1 MFSSFARRLKTTHVW
16 KGAAAVS
23 ALALG
28 AAAMHLFAAKPA
40 VNPAIVTA
48 DPQVQKVAA
57 ANTDFGFRLLKQL
70 AHETPEENV
79 FYSPFS
85 VTSALT
91 LTLNGAG
98 GTTHKDMAAALGLS
112 GVTADQTDHA
122 YGLLLPSLEN
132 PDPQVTLT
140 VANALWAGRGTVFNP
155 QFQARSE
162 RYFGAR
168 VQTLDMGSPTAA
180 ATISG
185 WVSEK
190 THGKIDKLVTPRDI
204 ATSPAVLTNAVYFH
218 GQWSHA
224 FEKSDTQD
232 GPFTLASGKPK
243 TLPLMSREAKF
254 AYTETPRFQAISL
267 PYGQGRMSL
276 YVLLPKSSVT
286 AAEVVN
292 GLTPAS
298 WNQTLGTMKP
308 AQVALTLPRFR
319 ANFQATLN
327 APLIALGMGSAFGS
341 GADFTPMG
349 LHGGFISAVI
359 HKAVLEVDEE
369 GTVAAAATAVMMKTA
384 AIRIPEKSIVMRVD
398 HPFVCL
404 LRDNA
409 TGTLLFAGVIQDP
422 E

>member
-1 MFSSFARRLKTTHVW
+1 MNLFAAAANTPI
-16 KGAAAVS
+16 AAAV
-23 ALALG
+23 A
-28 AAAMHLFAAKPA
+28 
-40 VNPAIVTA
+40 A
-48 DPQVQKVAA
+48 DPQVQKIAA

-70 AHETPEENV
+70 AHETPEKNV

-98 GTTHKDMAAALGLS
+98 GSTRKDMAAALGLS

-122 YGLLLPSLEN
+122 YGLLLPSLGN

-140 VANALWAGRGTVFNP
+140 VANALWAGRGTTFSLP
-155 QFQARSE
+155 FQQRSE
-162 RYFGAR
+162 HFFGAR
-168 VQTLDMGSPTAA
+168 VQTLDMASPEAA
-180 ATISG
+180 ATING

-218 GQWSHA
+218 GQWSEA
-224 FEKSDTQD
+224 FEKSDTKD
-232 GPFTLASGKPK
+232 GPFTLASGKTK
-243 TLPLMSREAKF
+243 TLPLMSQEARF
-254 AYTETPRFQAISL
+254 SYTETPRFQTVSL

-276 YVLLPKSSVT
+276 YVLLPKSGVT
-286 AAEVVN
+286 AAAVVD

-298 WNQTLGTMKP
+298 WSQTLGKMKRSE
-308 AQVALTLPRFR
+308 VVLTLPRFQ

-341 GADFTPMG
+341 SADFTPMG
-349 LHGGFISAVI
+349 LHGGFLGAVI
-359 HKAVLEVDEE
+359 HKAILEVDEE
-369 GTVAAAATAVMMKTA
+369 GTVAAAATAVVMARSAM
-384 AIRIPEKSIVMRVD
+384 RRPEEPIVMRVD

-409 TGTLLFAGVIQDP
+409 TGMLLFAGVIQNP

>member
-1 MFSSFARRLKTTHVW
+1 MNFAAKSAPTET
-16 KGAAAVS
+16 AAAV
-23 ALALG
+23 A
-28 AAAMHLFAAKPA
+28 
-40 VNPAIVTA
+40 A

-70 AHETPEENV
+70 ARETPSQNV

-98 GTTHKDMAAALGLS
+98 GSTRKDMAAALGLP

-140 VANALWAGRGTVFNP
+140 VANALWAGKGTPFNP
-155 QFQARSE
+155 QFQAEAQRF
-162 RYFGAR
+162 FGAQ
-168 VQTLDMGSPTAA
+168 VQTLDMASPSAA
-180 ATISG
+180 DTING

-190 THGKIDKLVTPRDI
+190 THGKIEELVSPADI
-204 ATSPAVLTNAVYFH
+204 ASSPAVLTNAVYFH
-218 GQWSHA
+218 GQWSKA
-224 FEKSDTQD
+224 FEKSDTKD
-232 GPFTLASGKPK
+232 GPFTLASGAKK
-243 TLPLMSREAKF
+243 TLPLMSQEARF
-254 AYTETPRFQAISL
+254 SYTETKQFQAVSL

-276 YVLLPKSSVT
+276 YVLLPKRGVQ
-286 AAEVVN
+286 AADVVS
-292 GLTPAS
+292 GLDPAS
-298 WNQTLGTMKP
+298 WNNALGKMKS

-327 APLIALGMGSAFGS
+327 APLTALGMGSAFG
-341 GADFTPMG
+341 GDADFTPMG
-349 LHGGFISAVI
+349 LHGGFLGAVI
-359 HKAVLEVDEE
+359 HKAILEVDEE
-369 GTVAAAATAVMMKTA
+369 GTVAAAATGVVMVTSS
-384 AIRIPEKSIVMRVD
+384 IRLPEKSIVMRVD